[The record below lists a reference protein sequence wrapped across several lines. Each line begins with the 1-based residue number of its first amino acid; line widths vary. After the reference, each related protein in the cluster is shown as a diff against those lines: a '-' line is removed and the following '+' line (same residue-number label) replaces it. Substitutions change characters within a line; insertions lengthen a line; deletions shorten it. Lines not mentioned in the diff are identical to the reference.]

1 MTPQH
6 KASDK
11 PAARPTPAKDLPRR
25 PRCAK
30 YGSFH
35 LGFTPC
41 IGWQH
46 ITQIGTQRGG
56 RIEGGIALDLSTLP
70 YWLSAPRIRSTV
82 HRESKSMSL
91 EAASRPRGTA
101 MPFRDSLLSIVKTS
115 EVS

>member
-6 KASDK
+6 EASDK
-11 PAARPTPAKDLPRR
+11 PAARPTLAEDLPRR
-25 PRCAK
+25 PRRAK

-46 ITQIGTQRGG
+46 ITQIGTQRGD
-56 RIEGGIALDLSTLP
+56 RIEGGTALDLSTLP
-70 YWLSAPRIRSTV
+70 YWLSAPRIRITV
-82 HRESKSMSL
+82 HRESKSLSL
-91 EAASRPRGTA
+91 EAASRPQGTA
-101 MPFRDSLLSIVKTS
+101 MQLGDSFLSIVKTS